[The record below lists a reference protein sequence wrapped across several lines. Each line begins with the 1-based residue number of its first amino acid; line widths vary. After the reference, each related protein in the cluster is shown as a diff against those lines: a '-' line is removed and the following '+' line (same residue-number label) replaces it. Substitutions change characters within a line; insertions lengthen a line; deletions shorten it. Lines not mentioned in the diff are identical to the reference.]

1 MARMCGL
8 STAEVQARRGELA
21 LASAVRWNAHVIL
34 KGYHTLIATPS
45 GELFVNPAGT
55 PAMASGGTGD
65 VLTGVLAGVTAQ
77 FGTADWG
84 RVLAFGVYLH
94 GCAGQVAE
102 ARGSCL
108 ASDVALA
115 VQRVRSELSGRP
127 RDESTLAFC

>member
-1 MARMCGL
+1 
-8 STAEVQARRGELA
+8 
-21 LASAVRWNAHVIL
+21 VIL
-34 KGYHTLIATPS
+34 KGYQTLIATPD
-45 GELFVNPAGT
+45 GALFVNPAGT

-84 RVLAFGVYLH
+84 RVLAYGVYLH

-102 ARGSCL
+102 ARGGGL
-108 ASDVALA
+108 ASDLAHA
-115 VQRVRSELSGRP
+115 VQRVRSELSQRP